1 MAQHNKY
8 RKTIIIWRILHRNG
22 RQRKSILR
30 HQSRFGYNK
39 DTNLYVYTRKLYW
52 RAYALEK
59 YKALN
64 HLSLNN
70 MGLISLENL
79 PRLEEAQ
86 IVNLI
91 KCKFFQIFKLSLMAM
106 N

>member
-1 MAQHNKY
+1 MFTLENFTEEH
-8 RKTIIIWRILHRNG
+8 KT
-22 RQRKSILR
+22 
-30 HQSRFGYNK
+30 
-39 DTNLYVYTRKLYW
+39 
-52 RAYALEK
+52 ALEN
-59 YKALN
+59 YKVLN
-64 HLSLNN
+64 HLILNN

-91 KCKFFQIFKLSLMAM
+91 KCKFFQIFRLSLMAM